1 MRTEVSVKTTTEV
14 DTKTGDFLISCFADM
29 NEDGSKTP
37 SIYKSDVLDSTKII
51 DNVSGK
57 EGELMLTYSGD
68 TVGEINDDGELVIN
82 PDGDDA
88 NKYNKQD
95 ENLIYEG

>member
-1 MRTEVSVKTTTEV
+1 MKTEVSVKTTTEV
-14 DTKTGDFLISCFADM
+14 DLQTGDFIVSCFADM
-29 NEDGSKTP
+29 NEDKSKTP
-37 SIYKSDVLDSTKII
+37 SVYKSKVLDNTKTI

-95 ENLIYEG
+95 ENLTYEG

>member
-1 MRTEVSVKTTTEV
+1 MRTEVSVKTTTDV
-14 DTKTGDFLISCFADM
+14 DIKSGTFLISCFSDM

-37 SIYKSDVLDSTKII
+37 SIYKSDVLESVKII

-68 TVGEINDDGELVIN
+68 TVGEINSDGELVLN
-82 PDGDDA
+82 PDADDA

-95 ENLIYEG
+95 ENLTYEG

>member
-1 MRTEVSVKTTTEV
+1 MRTEVSIKTATEV
-14 DTKTGDFLISCFADM
+14 DAKSGDFLISCFADM
-29 NEDGSKTP
+29 NEDGAKTP

-68 TVGEINDDGELVIN
+68 TVGEINDNGELIIN

-95 ENLIYEG
+95 ENLTYEG

>member
-1 MRTEVSVKTTTEV
+1 MRTEVSVKTITEV

-37 SIYKSDVLDSTKII
+37 SIYKSDVLDSNKII